1 MKMEIKMK
9 ITLMKIMF
17 KLNEQKNMKRN
28 NLYFE
33 NNVRK
38 LIYFFNKLFLLLN

>member
-1 MKMEIKMK
+1 MEIKMK